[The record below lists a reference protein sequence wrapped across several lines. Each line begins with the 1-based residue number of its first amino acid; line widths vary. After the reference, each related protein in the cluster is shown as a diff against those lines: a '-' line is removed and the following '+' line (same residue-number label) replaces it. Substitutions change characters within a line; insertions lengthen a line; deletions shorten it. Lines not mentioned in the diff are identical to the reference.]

1 MAAGAPDIFDAWLA
15 LVTEAIVRATDG
27 SSTPPSAP
35 DATALFI
42 LRYVEGLGVQIL
54 MKSISRA
61 DALDQLRWL
70 VADQISTPATS
81 PRSGVSEDR

>member
-15 LVTEAIVRATDG
+15 LLTEAIVRATDG

-54 MKSISRA
+54 MNRISRA
-61 DALDQLRWL
+61 DALDQLRRL